1 MSAGGI
7 VAQHF
12 AEVSKCQMRFQAFR
26 SSTPIFFYY
35 FESAAVAVD
44 STLLPLSGV
53 ESVHLQILLISTC
66 EQCGS
71 WSVAG
76 HNHRKVIE

>member
-1 MSAGGI
+1 VPNAISGI
-7 VAQHF
+7 SEQHADF
-12 AEVSKCQMRFQAFR
+12 C
-26 SSTPIFFYY
+26 YY

-44 STLLPLSGV
+44 STRLPLSGV
-53 ESVHLQILLISTC
+53 DSVHLQILLISTC
-66 EQCGS
+66 EQCGL